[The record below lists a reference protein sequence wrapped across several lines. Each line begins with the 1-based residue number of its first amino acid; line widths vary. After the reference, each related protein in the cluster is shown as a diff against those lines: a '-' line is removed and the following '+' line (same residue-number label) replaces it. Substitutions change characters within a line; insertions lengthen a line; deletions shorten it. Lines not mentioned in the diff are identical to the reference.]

1 MTEHQ
6 IERIRHFASLLDK
19 GQRVS
24 GQEVKELTDLYNEL
38 FSTRLA
44 STSCSSCIRQRIGRL
59 RDKLNDYEKSN
70 N

>member
-1 MTEHQ
+1 MTKHQ

-44 STSCSSCIRQRIGRL
+44 TTSCSS
-59 RDKLNDYEKSN
+59 
-70 N
+70 